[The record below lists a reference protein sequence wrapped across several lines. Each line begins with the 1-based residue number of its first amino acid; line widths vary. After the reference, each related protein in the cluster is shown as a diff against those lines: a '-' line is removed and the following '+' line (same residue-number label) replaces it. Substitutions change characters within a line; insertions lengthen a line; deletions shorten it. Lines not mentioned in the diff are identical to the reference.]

1 MWAVRYLE
9 ETTDPSLFGV
19 AVVTEAGECPGCA
32 LLALR
37 QERLLHLGGRPCGT
51 LLLPV

>member
-32 LLALR
+32 LLTLR